1 MLYIRK
7 ALREQLS
14 KKNCLADVNK
24 DPNFNQIYRLTTALA
39 FVPPNHVVD
48 VFTDVLEPLVDS
60 KEEELSDE
68 SLDWFDYFSKM
79 YIGAR
84 NDRRNERRPAR
95 IRPDRW
101 SQYDSIMQEKPYT
114 TNSVEGFNSAWNS
127 SCILNST
134 VWVTV
139 ENFGKEECTAMARW
153 REDLTFVEQR
163 APAEAD
169 PGTSRSIKQRNKVA
183 ALKNLCESFTGF
195 SGAFKAEY
203 LKLVSAAIED

>member
-7 ALREQLS
+7 SLREQLS

-60 KEEELSDE
+60 KEEELSAE

-95 IRPDRW
+95 IRPERW
-101 SQYDSIMQEKPYT
+101 SEYNSIMQE
-114 TNSVEGFNSAWNS
+114 GFNGAWNS
-127 SCILNST
+127 SCIINST
-134 VWVTV
+134 MWLTV
-139 ENFGKEECTAMARW
+139 ENFRKEECTAMARW

-163 APAEAD
+163 APAEAN
-169 PGTSRSIKQRNKVA
+169 PGISRSIKHWNKVA
-183 ALKNLCESFTGF
+183 ALKNLCKSFTGF